1 MGRRAVASCVLA
13 VLLVTAPFVPAM
25 LSGPEEPARL
35 NSGASVDSLASRLG
49 VADERSTSTVDPVD
63 HEVEVIVELKR
74 GATVPRDE
82 FPVERILDR
91 EGARHLQGSIPLTRI
106 RELSRDPRIEA
117 IRIQN
122 RRVGVDGRTADGVAA
137 IGADDLHARG
147 ITGENVTVGV
157 IDRDFRPSDPE
168 IAGNV
173 GAYRS
178 FESADGEWVH
188 GTAVASVVADTA
200 PNATLHLAA
209 VGPSTS
215 PAEYREA
222 VDWLRASGADVVVD
236 AGSYFG
242 QPGDGDGEIARI
254 AANASEDVV
263 FVTAAG
269 NYARRHW
276 NGTHAATG
284 DREWVTFGEDEGNVL
299 GEGPVDGRIGVELQ
313 WAEWPTGTDYDLYLM
328 EARTGE
334 DRVVAHSKAR
344 QDGDDDPTERIDVTV
359 QEGRYYV
366 AVRAHNATGTH
377 HLELYATHPLAVS
390 TANGSL
396 TTPGNAPGVL
406 TVGSYGDGGVK
417 EFSSRGLA
425 RGRPGVDLVAP
436 DSVAASAVED
446 GEGTSYAAPY
456 AAGTVALLAS
466 RYPDLTPD
474 QLRAIVRSSAVDVG
488 RRGPDVASGY
498 GLVDARAAH
507 RLAVER
513 DRYAPIN
520 DSGV

>member
-13 VLLVTAPFVPAM
+13 VLLVTAPFLPAT
-25 LSGPEEPARL
+25 LSGPEEPASL
-35 NSGASVDSLASRLG
+35 NSGAPVESLASRLG
-49 VADERSTSTVDPVD
+49 VADERPTSTVDPVD
-63 HEVEVIVELKR
+63 HEVDVIVELKR

-82 FPVERILDR
+82 FAVDRIFDR

-117 IRIQN
+117 IRIEN
-122 RRVGVDGRTADGVAA
+122 RQTGLDRRTADGVGA
-137 IGADDLHARG
+137 IGADGLHEQG
-147 ITGENVTVGV
+147 VTGENVTVGV

-173 GAYRS
+173 GAYRA
-178 FESADGEWVH
+178 FDDADGEWVH

-215 PAEYREA
+215 PAEYRDA

-254 AANASEDVV
+254 AANASTDVV

-269 NYARRHW
+269 NYAQRHW
-276 NGTHAATG
+276 NGTHEATG
-284 DREWVTFGEDEGNVL
+284 DRAWVSFGEDEGNVL
-299 GEGPVDGRIGVELQ
+299 GDGPVAGRVTVELQ
-313 WAEWPTGTDYDLYLM
+313 WAEWPTAADYDLYLM
-328 EARTGE
+328 EARDGD
-334 DRVVAHSKAR
+334 DRVVANSKTR
-344 QDGDDDPTERIDVTV
+344 QDEDDDPTERIDATV
-359 QEGRYYV
+359 QEGHYYV

-377 HLELYATHPLAVS
+377 DLELYASHSLAVS

-396 TTPGNAPGVL
+396 TTPGTAPGVV

-417 EFSSRGLA
+417 EFSSRGIATDL
-425 RGRPGVDLVAP
+425 PGVDLVAP

-456 AAGTVALLAS
+456 VAGTVALLAG

-474 QLRAIVRSSAVDVG
+474 QLRAIVRSSATDVG
-488 RRGPDVASGY
+488 TPGPDLASGY
-498 GLVDARAAH
+498 GLVDARTAYL
-507 RLAVER
+507 LAVER
-513 DRYAPIN
+513 SRYAVLN
-520 DSGV
+520 GSTG